1 MLFPSH
7 RHESERMPD
16 NIDRQLDRIGDQAT
30 IVKPRLHAF
39 RHSYT
44 AARLQTLEH
53 RAPVHIWQI
62 ASELDH
68 QSTAMI
74 EKRFGH
80 LAKVTDRKELV
91 EFLPD
96 LDKQPER
103 ALA

>member
-1 MLFPSH
+1 M
-7 RHESERMPD
+7 
-16 NIDRQLDRIGDQAT
+16 
-30 IVKPRLHAF
+30 
-39 RHSYT
+39 
-44 AARLQTLEH
+44 
-53 RAPVHIWQI
+53 HIWQI

-74 EKRFGH
+74 EKRYGH

>member
-1 MLFPSH
+1 M
-7 RHESERMPD
+7 
-16 NIDRQLDRIGDQAT
+16 
-30 IVKPRLHAF
+30 KPRLHAF

-53 RAPVHIWQI
+53 VAPVHIWQI
-62 ASELDH
+62 ASELGH

-74 EKRFGH
+74 EKRYGH
-80 LAKVTDRKELV
+80 LAKVTDRKEVV

-103 ALA
+103 VPA